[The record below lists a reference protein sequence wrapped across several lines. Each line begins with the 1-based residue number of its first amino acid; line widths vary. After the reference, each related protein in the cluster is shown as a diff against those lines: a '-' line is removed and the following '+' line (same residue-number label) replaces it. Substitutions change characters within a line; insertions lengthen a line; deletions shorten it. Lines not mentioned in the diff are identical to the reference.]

1 MIVKKIDIENYK
13 GFEKQEITFND
24 NLNVFIGANASG
36 KTSILE
42 AVAKCLYRLVGHGEQ
57 TRLLP
62 KPHYEI
68 SYGKDFYKIT
78 LHIENF
84 EKKVIPTDISVELD
98 FYSSPS
104 FLNHYYQ
111 GKGKGNIHKFID
123 INSPTIPII
132 KYYHT
137 DQRKFERDKEEHI
150 HPRMRDNFRTPQRKV
165 WANISDDRKSY
176 TQFVDWFFEY
186 ENEELR
192 QQKNLGDFN
201 FENSRLK
208 YIRDAIEQTLYKIY
222 NKKYILKSYNK
233 HVSLVSF
240 SYPEPKNFIRGLSLK
255 LKNDNTVPEEDLEAK
270 SDGEKAII
278 TLVADIAYN
287 LALAHDFESEETY
300 LDAPGIVLIDEI
312 EQHLHPNWQRK
323 IIPILTSVFPKIQFF
338 ITTHSPQV
346 ISSVNSEHVFLCEDF
361 VVEKVHLRT
370 KGVDSNALLTFLF
383 NATERPKE
391 YIDLINKFDELVE
404 NEADTSELEHII
416 EKVSELEEEDTGS
429 NISGLVSDL
438 RIQLSAYKFDLEHE
452 MD

>member
-36 KTSILE
+36 KTSLLEVIL
-42 AVAKCLYRLVGHGEQ
+42 KCLYDLVIEINPDLKEVDRRL
-57 TRLLP
+57 R
-62 KPHYEI
+62 
-68 SYGKDFYKIT
+68 
-78 LHIENF
+78 
-84 EKKVIPTDISVELD
+84 
-98 FYSSPS
+98 
-104 FLNHYYQ
+104 LNHSEINYKEKYLRIICDIQ
-111 GKGKGNIHKFID
+111 PNDYPLLSVNLFLGQMLISGGSNREKQNQLID
-123 INSPTIPII
+123 DFKKTLTQPQTIPII
-132 KYYHT
+132 RYYPSEKNKIRNQT
-137 DQRKFERDKEEHI
+137 LSKKTPLMYTVGQLETWDNIIQDYDFAYTEFVQWFYNYETLELRLRRDKD
-150 HPRMRDNFRTPQRKV
+150 DNSVEVPQ
-165 WANISDDRKSY
+165 
-176 TQFVDWFFEY
+176 
-186 ENEELR
+186 
-192 QQKNLGDFN
+192 
-201 FENSRLK
+201 LK
-208 YIRDAIEQTLYKIY
+208 YIRDAVQKALYGIY
-222 NKKYILKSYNK
+222 GKKYLIKSNGEIAVGHFK
-233 HVSLVSF
+233 LTPKLTIKSL
-240 SYPEPKNFIRGLSLK
+240 NGTTDL
-255 LKNDNTVPEEDLEAK
+255 EEDLTAK

-287 LALAHDFESEETY
+287 LALAHDFESDENY
-300 LDAPGIVLIDEI
+300 LNSPGIVLIDEI
-312 EQHLHPNWQRK
+312 EEHLHPNWQRK

-404 NEADTSELEHII
+404 NESDTSELERII

>member
-36 KTSILE
+36 KTSLLEVIL
-42 AVAKCLYRLVGHGEQ
+42 KCLYDLVIEVNPDLKEVDRRL
-57 TRLLP
+57 R
-62 KPHYEI
+62 
-68 SYGKDFYKIT
+68 
-78 LHIENF
+78 
-84 EKKVIPTDISVELD
+84 
-98 FYSSPS
+98 
-104 FLNHYYQ
+104 LNHSEINYKEKYLRIICDIQ
-111 GKGKGNIHKFID
+111 PNDYPLLSVNLFLGQMLISGGSNREKQNQLID
-123 INSPTIPII
+123 DFKKTLTQPQTIPII
-132 KYYHT
+132 RYYPSEKNKIRNQT
-137 DQRKFERDKEEHI
+137 LSKKTPLMYTVGQLETWDNIIQDYDFAYTEFVQWFYNYETLELRLRRDKD
-150 HPRMRDNFRTPQRKV
+150 DNSVEVPQ
-165 WANISDDRKSY
+165 
-176 TQFVDWFFEY
+176 
-186 ENEELR
+186 
-192 QQKNLGDFN
+192 
-201 FENSRLK
+201 LK
-208 YIRDAIEQTLYKIY
+208 YIRDAVQKALYGIY
-222 NKKYILKSYNK
+222 GKKYLIKSNGEIAVGHFK
-233 HVSLVSF
+233 LTPKLTIKSL
-240 SYPEPKNFIRGLSLK
+240 NGTTDL
-255 LKNDNTVPEEDLEAK
+255 EEDLTAK

-287 LALAHDFESEETY
+287 LALAHDFESDENY
-300 LDAPGIVLIDEI
+300 LNSPGIVLIDEI
-312 EQHLHPNWQRK
+312 EEHLHPNWQRK

-391 YIDLINKFDELVE
+391 YIDLINEFDELVE